1 MAKKLSFV
9 LSAISMLVL
18 CGCDGGFFAE
28 RVKEALSEQFS
39 EWELVRLAD
48 ILR

>member
-18 CGCDGGFFAE
+18 CGCAGLTNLTPE
-28 RVKEALSEQFS
+28 RVP
-39 EWELVRLAD
+39 
-48 ILR
+48 